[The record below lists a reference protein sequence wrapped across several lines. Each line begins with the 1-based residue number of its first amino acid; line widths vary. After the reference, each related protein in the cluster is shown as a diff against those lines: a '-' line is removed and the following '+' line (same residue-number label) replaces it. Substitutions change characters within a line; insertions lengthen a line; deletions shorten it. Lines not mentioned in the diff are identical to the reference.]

1 MIMRPN
7 LEVVTVR
14 SCSGAYVSGIE
25 YSDAKTNLLSWLVTE
40 SVKYQI

>member
-7 LEVVTVR
+7 LKVVIVR

-25 YSDAKTNLLSWLVTE
+25 YTGAKTNLLSWLVSE